1 MESWRNATLPPEL
14 PRSSTTIARGVLRS
28 ADGSGR
34 PRSQVVAPS
43 AAVARYVQHFW
54 TVAWE
59 VAGPARRNV
68 LGHPVLHITVEVG
81 DGPIHGF
88 TPPVALVHGVVRHT
102 FHVDL
107 PPSGWVLG
115 ARFRPGGFRA
125 ATGVDAAGSTDR
137 VVPLTDVFGAG
148 PSRALLTAV
157 LDADPAD
164 RHTAMDAW
172 LAERLPESMDHDY
185 EQALAIVSAMIDDR
199 TLTRAEDVASAH
211 GMSMRTLQRL
221 LRRNV
226 GVGPKWLL
234 ARYRLHDAV
243 AAIDRADDT
252 GGRLDLAELAAS
264 LGWFDQAHFTR
275 DFTAHVGVSP
285 LAYRARAR

>member
-1 MESWRNATLPPEL
+1 M
-14 PRSSTTIARGVLRS
+14 PRPSTTVGRGVLRS

-34 PRSQVVAPS
+34 PQSQIVTPS
-43 AAVARYVQHFW
+43 AAVARFVQHYW
-54 TVAWE
+54 VVEWE
-59 VAGPARRNV
+59 VGGPARRHV
-68 LGHPVLHITVEVG
+68 LGHPVIHVTVEVG

-88 TPPVALVHGVVRHT
+88 SSPMALVHGVVRHT
-102 FHVDL
+102 FQVDL

-115 ARFRPGGFRA
+115 ARFLPGGFRA
-125 ATGVDAAGSTDR
+125 VTGADAAEFTDR
-137 VVPLTDVFGAG
+137 VVSLADVFGAG
-148 PSRALLTAV
+148 PSRALLSTVRA
-157 LDADPAD
+157 ADPAD
-164 RHTAMDAW
+164 RAAAMDAW
-172 LAERLPESMDHDY
+172 LAGRLPVSVDPDY
-185 EQALAIVSAMIDDR
+185 ELVLAIVSAMIDDR
-199 TLTRAEDVASAH
+199 TLTRAEDVAAAH

-221 LRRNV
+221 LRRHV

-243 AAIDRADDT
+243 AAIDRADDGVDDS
-252 GGRLDLAELAAS
+252 GGRLDLAELSAS